1 MKRTLIA
8 TALLASF
15 AAGAHAESYGK
26 PCTAE
31 PKDKWLKLEAI
42 EKIVKEHGY
51 EVGKTKIKD
60 TCVEV
65 YVKDKDGKRS
75 ELFIDPATGKPA
87 GGDWPAAK

>member
-1 MKRTLIA
+1 MKRIVIV
-8 TALLASF
+8 TALVAGF
-15 AAGAHAESYGK
+15 AQAAVAESYGK

-31 PKDKWLKLEAI
+31 PKDKWMTVEAI

-51 EVGKTKIKD
+51 EVAKSKVKG

-65 YVKDKDGKRS
+65 YAKDASGKRS

-87 GGDWPAAK
+87 GSDWPK